1 MATFVAIAVALTLLT
16 LGGALWPLWRNS
28 RGLMVGLV
36 LLLCLTASALYRI
49 VGTPAGVVAQP
60 AAEAAP
66 HDLDQAIAALREALQ
81 RNPNEPEGWALLG
94 RSLAAQGDFAGSREA
109 FAKALALQPDD
120 AELMVEAA
128 QSRSLA
134 DPQRRFD
141 DQAVALLQRALQ
153 AQPRHQRATWFL
165 GISQRQRG
173 QAAEAAKT
181 WEPLLAQVDAAT
193 AASLRQQIDAARAEA
208 KLPPLTETPPSAAA
222 TDNALTVKVALDP
235 DFAARARLRGDAS
248 VFVIARIPGGPPM
261 PVAAE
266 KHTLSELPLTVTLDD
281 ADSPM
286 PTQKLSTLKEVEVF
300 ARISASGNAMREE
313 GDVESAPVRVVLPA
327 DKPVELVI
335 GPNP

>member
-1 MATFVAIAVALTLLT
+1 MATFVAIAVALTLLA

-28 RGLMVGLV
+28 RGLMVGLL

-81 RNPNEPEGWALLG
+81 RNPDEPEGWALLG

-128 QSRSLA
+128 QSRSMA

-208 KLPPLTETPPSAAA
+208 GLPPLPETTPLAAA
-222 TDNALTVKVALDP
+222 GNTLTVKVSLYP

-266 KHTLSELPLTVTLDD
+266 KHALSELPLTVTLDD

-286 PTQKLSTLKEVEVF
+286 PTQKLSALKEVEVS

-313 GDVESAPVRVVLPA
+313 GDVESTPVRVALPA
-327 DKPVELVI
+327 DKPVELTL
-335 GPNP
+335 GKSP